1 MQYSEEQYFKALEVY
16 EQTKSVTK
24 TMTIL
29 GYPARRQ
36 TLYNWI
42 NRRRLLPEE
51 RSTFRG
57 YNTPEHPRYPSL
69 ECKLEILHRCFELG
83 ETVQSVASETGYS
96 TASIYQWRL
105 KYIRKGAAALM
116 RPGKATPR
124 GPLVEGQST
133 SSKEIEELKAKIQ
146 DMQLEIDILK
156 ETINVIKK
164 DPGANKKPTNNREKA
179 VVVDALKGKYPLPI
193 LLDKLNMAKSSYYY
207 QKKRIDF
214 LTKYEKD
221 RNVITAIFHENKQ
234 IYGYRRIKAVLNR
247 DGCILSEKIIRRIMR
262 ENGLKVKS
270 KKIFRYN
277 SYKGEISP
285 SVPNILNR
293 DFHTDKP
300 NKKWVTDVTEF
311 SIPAGKVYLSPIID
325 CFDGMPVAWN
335 ISTKPDAALVNIMLD
350 RAIKTLPPGAHPIV
364 HSDRGCHYRWPEWI
378 ERMENA
384 GLIRSMSRKGCS
396 PDNSACEG
404 FFGRMKNEMFYGR
417 TWQNVSITE
426 FIQEIENYMNWYK
439 DRRIKVSLGGMS
451 LTEYRK
457 SLGLDA

>member
-1 MQYSEEQYFKALEVY
+1 MK
-16 EQTKSVTK
+16 
-24 TMTIL
+24 
-29 GYPARRQ
+29 
-36 TLYNWI
+36 
-42 NRRRLLPEE
+42 
-51 RSTFRG
+51 
-57 YNTPEHPRYPSL
+57 
-69 ECKLEILHRCFELG
+69 
-83 ETVQSVASETGYS
+83 
-96 TASIYQWRL
+96 
-105 KYIRKGAAALM
+105 
-116 RPGKATPR
+116 
-124 GPLVEGQST
+124 GQST
-133 SSKEIEELKAKIQ
+133 SSKEIEDLKAQIQ

-156 ETINVIKK
+156 ETLNVIKK
-164 DPGANKKPTNNREKA
+164 DPGANKRPTSNREKA
-179 VVVDALKGKYPLPI
+179 VVVDALKRKYPLPI

-214 LTKYEKD
+214 PTKYEKD
-221 RNVITAIFHENKQ
+221 RNVIAAIFRENKQ

-247 DGCILSEKIIRRIMR
+247 DGCILSVKIIRRIMR

-293 DFHTDKP
+293 NFHADKP

-335 ISTKPDAALVNIMLD
+335 ISTKPDAALVNVVLD
-350 RAIKTLPPGAHPIV
+350 RAIKTLPPGAHPII
-364 HSDRGCHYRWPEWI
+364 HSDRGCHYRWPGWI

-417 TWQNVSITE
+417 TWQNVNITE

-439 DRRIKVSLGGMS
+439 DKQIKVSLGGMS

-457 SLGLDA
+457 SLGLVG